1 MVFSP
6 WCDAVVS
13 LSSDPVG
20 LIDELSV
27 LALDHQHAF
36 ALGRPQLGIT
46 GLPGLIL
53 ASGGLLGWWRRRR
66 ISTNKKEAPTARPGL
81 GHGGSPVTIWT
92 VTDTNFHHNGAIS
105 EIRLL

>member
-1 MVFSP
+1 MFFSP
-6 WCDAVVS
+6 WRDAAVS
-13 LSSDPVG
+13 SWPSPPTSID
-20 LIDELSV
+20 DELSV

-66 ISTNKKEAPTARPGL
+66 KIA
-81 GHGGSPVTIWT
+81 
-92 VTDTNFHHNGAIS
+92 
-105 EIRLL
+105 